1 MVVAVVGR
9 GLSSNERFW
18 PLSESAPNPP
28 LTPLHVGHFDDK
40 PNNSEREP
48 IPNSITLPTHLNT
61 IIHKHKKRAATA
73 FWGETISILDMARD
87 ENWATASFDVLIVC
101 VRVCVFLI
109 PKKPR
114 LIDGTKKKRRRQRGR
129 DRK

>member
-1 MVVAVVGR
+1 MVAVVGR

-61 IIHKHKKRAATA
+61 IIHKHKKGQPLH
-73 FWGETISILDMARD
+73 FGGKQ
-87 ENWATASFDVLIVC
+87 FQ
-101 VRVCVFLI
+101 F
-109 PKKPR
+109 
-114 LIDGTKKKRRRQRGR
+114 
-129 DRK
+129 